1 MKIAVDISLYPLA
14 DDFLS
19 PIEEIVERLNA
30 RDDVSVQTNRMST
43 QIVGEYETVMT
54 LLQDELQRCFNRV
67 PKAVFAIKILN
78 NPIEQDR

>member
-30 RDDVSVQTNRMST
+30 RDDVTVQTNRMST

>member
-14 DDFLS
+14 DDFLR
-19 PIEEIVERLNA
+19 PIEDIVERLNA

-43 QIVGEYETVMT
+43 QVVGEYEAVMT
-54 LLQDELQRCFNRV
+54 LLQDELKRCFDRV